1 MHECGACLTELLPTC
16 RPTPSKWTPG
26 AYVRTSREKLEIE
39 FPTTE
44 EFEPRSVSVSPPST
58 LTPAPAHPETVLS
71 RIVLLSPLMAMQEPA
86 PPELLTEVERNE
98 TLEQPAAS
106 TAAPWLV
113 EKAYSPPFRLGANLA
128 FVSPPARRSLLF
140 TALAV
145 NSRRRPCLRWQR

>member
-44 EFEPRSVSVSPPST
+44 LFEPRSVSVSPPST

-71 RIVLLSPLMAMQEPA
+71 RIVLLSPLMAMQAPA

-98 TLEQPAAS
+98 TLEHLAAA
-106 TAAPWLV
+106 TVAPC
-113 EKAYSPPFRLGANLA
+113 E
-128 FVSPPARRSLLF
+128 
-140 TALAV
+140 
-145 NSRRRPCLRWQR
+145 